1 MIERIPPL
9 TALRAFITVARLGS
23 LSEAAKALHLTHGAV
38 SHQIRAIEDML
49 GQTLLIRQ
57 GRGMALTEAGRS
69 YAYQVR
75 PLLEELAAASA
86 QVGDK
91 SAQSTLVLSVLPS
104 WVMHW
109 LLPRL
114 PDWRH
119 QFPHIHLKLRAG
131 LAFSDLEGDHM
142 DAAIRFGQGHWPH
155 VQVRRLMGE
164 GLVVVA
170 SPDLCA
176 PALQRKP
183 VDWRRWPC
191 MHVGESWATWMAAAG
206 LDGEVTAAGLH
217 FTDST
222 HLLEAARLG
231 QGVALTRRS
240 IAQALLAR
248 GELVLVH
255 PVQAP
260 HPDAYYLVSPHRA
273 KVKPELSLFKDWLSV
288 QIKQYEKDSSLW
300 DAQQGVQSALKRV
313 ARAKRRASS

>member
-119 QFPHIHLKLRAG
+119 QFPHIH
-131 LAFSDLEGDHM
+131 
-142 DAAIRFGQGHWPH
+142 
-155 VQVRRLMGE
+155 
-164 GLVVVA
+164 
-170 SPDLCA
+170 
-176 PALQRKP
+176 
-183 VDWRRWPC
+183 
-191 MHVGESWATWMAAAG
+191 
-206 LDGEVTAAGLH
+206 
-217 FTDST
+217 
-222 HLLEAARLG
+222 
-231 QGVALTRRS
+231 
-240 IAQALLAR
+240 
-248 GELVLVH
+248 
-255 PVQAP
+255 
-260 HPDAYYLVSPHRA
+260 
-273 KVKPELSLFKDWLSV
+273 
-288 QIKQYEKDSSLW
+288 
-300 DAQQGVQSALKRV
+300 
-313 ARAKRRASS
+313 

>member
-1 MIERIPPL
+1 
-9 TALRAFITVARLGS
+9 
-23 LSEAAKALHLTHGAV
+23 
-38 SHQIRAIEDML
+38 
-49 GQTLLIRQ
+49 
-57 GRGMALTEAGRS
+57 
-69 YAYQVR
+69 
-75 PLLEELAAASA
+75 
-86 QVGDK
+86 
-91 SAQSTLVLSVLPS
+91 
-104 WVMHW
+104 
-109 LLPRL
+109 
-114 PDWRH
+114 
-119 QFPHIHLKLRAG
+119 
-131 LAFSDLEGDHM
+131 M

-155 VQVRRLMGE
+155 VQVQRLMGE

-170 SPDLCA
+170 SPELWT

-206 LDGEVTAAGLH
+206 LDGEVTASGLH

-240 IAQALLAR
+240 IAQALLVR

-273 KVKPELSLFKDWLSV
+273 KVKPELGLFKDWLSV

-300 DAQQGVQSALKRV
+300 DAQQGVQSAPKRV